1 MTRLL
6 ELTSKLTA
14 EQLKK
19 VENFAEN
26 LVRTNEQLDQNA
38 ALNGGQKKIRFGS
51 WVGCMAHVE
60 PEKSDKELLREA
72 WDDLLSKYD
81 K

>member
-6 ELTSKLTA
+6 ELTSKLTPD
-14 EQLKK
+14 QLKK
-19 VENFAEN
+19 VENFAET
-26 LVRTNEQLDQNA
+26 LMRTNEQQDATAGKNRD
-38 ALNGGQKKIRFGS
+38 QKKIRFGS

-60 PEKSDKELLREA
+60 PDKSDKELLREA